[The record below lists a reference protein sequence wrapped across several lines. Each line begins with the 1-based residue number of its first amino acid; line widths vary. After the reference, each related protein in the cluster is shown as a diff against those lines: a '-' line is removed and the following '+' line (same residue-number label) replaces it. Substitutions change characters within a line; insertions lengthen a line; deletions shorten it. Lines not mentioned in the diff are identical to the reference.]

1 MVGGVGGRRRGEEAE
16 EVPRVHTGEAKEG
29 QAETGPHPLPGFLQI
44 APQDFADLFLL
55 VLGQCWQDAI

>member
-1 MVGGVGGRRRGEEAE
+1 MAVWEAGEGGGGRGG
-16 EVPRVHTGEAKEG
+16 TKGG